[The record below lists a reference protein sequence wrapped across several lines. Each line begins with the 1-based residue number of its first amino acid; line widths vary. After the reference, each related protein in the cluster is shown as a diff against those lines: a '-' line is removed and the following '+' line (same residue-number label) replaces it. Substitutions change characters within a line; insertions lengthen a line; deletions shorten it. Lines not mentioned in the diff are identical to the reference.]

1 MTYSVQTDRKY
12 APSHEWARPE
22 GELLVV
28 GISDYAQHELG
39 DVVYV
44 DLPDPG
50 EKFAAGEV
58 FGACESVKAVADL
71 NLPAGGEIVEMNEAL
86 VDHPELVNTDPYGE
100 GWMVKIRP
108 DNPTELDELMA
119 ADAYRQF
126 VSELK

>member
-1 MTYSVQTDRKY
+1 MTFSIQTDRKY
-12 APSHEWARPE
+12 APSHEWALLE
-22 GELLVV
+22 GDLLVV

-50 EKFAAGEV
+50 EKFTASEV

-71 NLPAGGEIVEMNEAL
+71 NLPAGGEIVEMNDAL

-100 GWMVKIRP
+100 GWMVKIHP
-108 DNPTELDELMA
+108 DNTAELDELMA
-119 ADAYRQF
+119 ADAYQQF
-126 VSELK
+126 VSEL